1 MADAITETIIAIRNP
16 FDFLWISFVKFFPKL
31 IGLIVLLI
39 VGYLTGLVL
48 GHVLRV
54 ILQKAGLDRWLDKAE
69 LSKAVGRTHISSILG
84 EILKW
89 YVFIVFLQ
97 AAVNIIDLGPLSE
110 MLGRFVLWLPHLIL
124 AIIVV
129 LIGLVFAHFIELKI
143 IAHSKVKGV
152 RAATKLLK
160 WVIIF
165 MIIVI
170 ALKQI
175 GLQVGLLENAFLLI
189 LGALAIGVALALGI
203 SLGLGLKKD
212 SERLVRNIMKNF

>member
-97 AAVNIIDLGPLSE
+97 AAVDIIDLGPLSE